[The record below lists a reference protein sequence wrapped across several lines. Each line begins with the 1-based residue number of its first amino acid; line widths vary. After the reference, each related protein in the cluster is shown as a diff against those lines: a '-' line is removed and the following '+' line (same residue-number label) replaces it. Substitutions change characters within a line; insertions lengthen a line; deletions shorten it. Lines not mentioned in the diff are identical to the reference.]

1 MVVYSFKGERLAE
14 HSYLVFRLYHEMF
27 GPTHERLVAKRL
39 GVDPRQVSE
48 AECAAC
54 LLHDVGKALNGFQ
67 QGIERGG
74 GFRFHELVSAL
85 FTYDTLRNALSDADY
100 VVRHLLSFAAAY
112 AVLQHHQAMRNL
124 SEAFGKGSGLLPP
137 LSEGVHRDV
146 VNEITM
152 AAQIAT
158 HLFDASKV
166 LKAFKGS
173 VEEASREGFGVWFR
187 KLRCELENVM
197 IQGAPRGI
205 PPDRMEDWTKAWGRL
220 QPALPLFTAPLQ
232 LCDYLAALVTR
243 GGRMRRLHRESLLLL
258 RRASLNLLA
267 NRVTLAKRRASITT
281 TSNLL
286 QVE

>member
-67 QGIERGG
+67 RGMERGE
-74 GFRFHELVSAL
+74 GFRFHEVVSAF
-85 FTYDTLRNALSDADY
+85 FTYDTLRNSLFDADY
-100 VVRHLLSFAAAY
+100 VVRHLLGFAAAY
-112 AVLQHHQAMRNL
+112 AVLQHHQAMRGL
-124 SEAFGKGSGLLPP
+124 SKAFEESSRLLP
-137 LSEGVHRDV
+137 LSGGIDRDV
-146 VNEITM
+146 VSEIMM
-152 AAQIAT
+152 AAQMAA

-166 LKAFKGS
+166 LEAFKDR
-173 VEEASREGFGVWFR
+173 VEAASREGLRVWFEGLR
-187 KLRCELENVM
+187 YKLGGVM
-197 IQGAPRGI
+197 ERGAPQDI
-205 PPDRMEDWTKAWGRL
+205 PPDRMKDWTKVWGRL
-220 QPALPLFTAPLQ
+220 QLALPLFTAPLQ

-267 NRVTLAKRRASITT
+267 NRLALAKRRASITPT
-281 TSNLL
+281 FNFLK
-286 QVE
+286 VE